1 MSPLRI
7 ATNANL
13 FVLYY
18 NNPVA
23 SKSKER
29 KGGDSDPTS
38 KAYHLTKLFMS
49 GIHLHLIQLYLASG
63 LGVVKQGLDRQI

>member
-7 ATNANL
+7 ATNANQ
-13 FVLYY
+13 FVLSY

-29 KGGDSDPTS
+29 E
-38 KAYHLTKLFMS
+38 
-49 GIHLHLIQLYLASG
+49 GILIQPARHT
-63 LGVVKQGLDRQI
+63 VLDT